1 MEEIRSAIEKAS
13 GYLAE
18 NPDAA
23 TATDA
28 AATAV
33 REEGLR
39 FRVEGPKGAL
49 TSDMSESVGGGASA
63 PTPGWL
69 LRASLAA
76 CDATLVAME
85 AARAGIE
92 LSDLTVSVESDSDFR
107 GVLGVDGGTHP
118 GPLAI
123 RTRIELAAPDAT
135 EEQLREIVQ
144 RAEERSPVH
153 DALVREVSMSTELE
167 TVSPAPSS

>member
-49 TSDMSESVGGGASA
+49 TSGHVRVCRGRRLGADA
-63 PTPGWL
+63 
-69 LRASLAA
+69 RLAA
-76 CDATLVAME
+76 ASF
-85 AARAGIE
+85 AR
-92 LSDLTVSVESDSDFR
+92 
-107 GVLGVDGGTHP
+107 
-118 GPLAI
+118 
-123 RTRIELAAPDAT
+123 
-135 EEQLREIVQ
+135 
-144 RAEERSPVH
+144 
-153 DALVREVSMSTELE
+153 SM
-167 TVSPAPSS
+167 